1 MGRSR
6 SFNLPGLS
14 MVVGLCL
21 GGPMVSAMGRAAVSR
36 IVARRTHRAWLDT
49 MLGLWFEQRE
59 YCGFSLVYN
68 LSPLEP

>member
-1 MGRSR
+1 
-6 SFNLPGLS
+6 

-36 IVARRTHRAWLDT
+36 IVARRTHGAWLDT

-59 YCGFSLVYN
+59 YYGFPLVYS

>member
-36 IVARRTHRAWLDT
+36 IVARRTPRAWSDT
-49 MLGLWFEQRE
+49 MLGLWFERRE
-59 YCGFSLVYN
+59 YYSFSLVYS
-68 LSPLEP
+68 LSSLEP